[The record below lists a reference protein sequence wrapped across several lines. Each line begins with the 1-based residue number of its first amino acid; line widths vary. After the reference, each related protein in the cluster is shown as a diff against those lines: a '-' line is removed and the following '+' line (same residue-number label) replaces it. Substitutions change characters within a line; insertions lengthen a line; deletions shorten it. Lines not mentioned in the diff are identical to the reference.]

1 MQLTEGKQKF
11 ISSWGDLAT
20 QWGITKTMGQIHA
33 LLMLSS
39 KAMNADM
46 IMDELQISGGN
57 ANMNIRALLEWELLQ
72 KKTVIGDRKDYF
84 VAEKDFWIIF
94 KKIVEHRKKK
104 ELDPL
109 ISLLEEISE
118 VGPNCNES
126 KEFCKVVKELK
137 LFSSKADSALEN
149 VMNSKANW
157 LIGSYFKMMR

>member
-1 MQLTEGKQKF
+1 MQLTEGKKKF
-11 ISSWGDLAT
+11 ISSWGELGTD
-20 QWGITKTMGQIHA
+20 WGITKTMGQIHA
-33 LLMLSS
+33 LLMLSP

-46 IMDELQISGGN
+46 IMHELQISRGN
-57 ANMNIRALLEWELLQ
+57 ANMNIRELLDWGLLI

-84 VAEKDFWIIF
+84 LAEKDFWVIF

-109 ISLLEEISE
+109 IALLEDISG
-118 VGPNCNES
+118 VGPHCSDS
-126 KEFCKVVKELK
+126 KEFCKVVNELK